1 MVTMLLPG
9 IGAGRWEEEETQSLS
24 ALLHCLNLPPCAY
37 YLQKSNNKNTP
48 CFTKNIKAKTQ
59 AFLASTAWKP
69 PQTLDLLLPQWGET
83 CCHDTLGGHCPLG
96 WAQHSAVFAP
106 ACQPMQGQGWCESIM
121 NSSA

>member
-37 YLQKSNNKNTP
+37 YLQKSNNNKNTP

-83 CCHDTLGGHCPLG
+83 CCHDNPGWPLPTGLGSAQCCLCPSLPTHAG
-96 WAQHSAVFAP
+96 TGVV
-106 ACQPMQGQGWCESIM
+106 
-121 NSSA
+121 